1 MPHSTGNVDRNL
13 PPIVIPRSLLLLQN
27 LILAPTLKPPGYAE
41 MSNIPSSVF
50 VYIWD
55 TCETGDCYRCRPS
68 VSGNVCYRSPFDRLI
83 DDLTYE
89 TLGRIYAVAAHHGNV
104 RSRENTA
111 RTGGRHTL
119 GEYSF
124 VARKIC
130 QIGMKY
136 MKLFYTSIGGV
147 ILHAYHIVVNID
159 TKHIRSIFV
168 LTQI

>member
-1 MPHSTGNVDRNL
+1 
-13 PPIVIPRSLLLLQN
+13 
-27 LILAPTLKPPGYAE
+27 

-68 VSGNVCYRSPFDRLI
+68 VSENVCYRSPFDRLI

-89 TLGRIYAVAAHHGNV
+89 TLGRIYAVAAQHGNV

-147 ILHAYHIVVNID
+147 ILHAYHILRKYRYKTYTKYICLNTNIES
-159 TKHIRSIFV
+159 TV
-168 LTQI
+168 LQSAVANFNV